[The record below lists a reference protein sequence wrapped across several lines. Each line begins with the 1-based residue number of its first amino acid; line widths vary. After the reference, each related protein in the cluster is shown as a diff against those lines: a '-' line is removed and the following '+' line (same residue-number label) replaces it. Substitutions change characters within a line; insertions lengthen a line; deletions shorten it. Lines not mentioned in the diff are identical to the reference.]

1 MKVSRRTLLVG
12 TGAAAGLAVAWS
24 LWPRSE
30 PASLAATDEA
40 LALGPGVLIGRDG
53 RLTVAVPQVE
63 TGQGIWTGLAQI
75 AADELGSGSR
85 YIEIIG
91 LNPQLRGDPG
101 RLLPGQEL
109 TLPARPAN

>member
-1 MKVSRRTLLVG
+1 MKLNRRTLLVG

-24 LWPRSE
+24 LWPRAD
-30 PASLAATDEA
+30 PASLAPGKDS

-75 AADELGSGSR
+75 AADELGAAW
-85 YIEIIG
+85 ETV
-91 LNPQLRGDPG
+91 GDPVSAFP
-101 RLLPGQEL
+101 R
-109 TLPARPAN
+109 T